1 MLYYN
6 QDKTRE
12 AIYMKRYKLRNEVK
26 LLLLLTFIIALT
38 TYLFATRTELPKTH
52 NGSIKI
58 IEKN

>member
-1 MLYYN
+1 
-6 QDKTRE
+6 
-12 AIYMKRYKLRNEVK
+12 MKRYKLRNEVK
-26 LLLLLTFIIALT
+26 LLLLLIIIVTLI

>member
-1 MLYYN
+1 
-6 QDKTRE
+6 
-12 AIYMKRYKLRNEVK
+12 MKKYKLKNKVK
-26 LLLLLTFIIALT
+26 LILLFAFIIALT